1 MSKIEWWGYLH
12 SNGDLH
18 LKRYFGDPRDYTD
31 DCVGNDFVQRV
42 VPPFEADTYEQ
53 AFEILKQRL
62 SI

>member
-12 SNGDLH
+12 ANGDVH
-18 LKRYFGDPRDYTD
+18 LKRYFGDPRDYTE
-31 DCVGNDFVQRV
+31 DCAHNDFVQRV

-62 SI
+62 GL